1 MSQVD
6 NNRDIVIKRQ
16 GGVFLTAMLVCLD
29 ALFLVVSWLCAYW
42 LRIALAYYYPLQ
54 LNPFEDYLVAT
65 PMMVLGWIITG
76 GIFGL
81 YRRTAKMSITNE
93 FIILVKVFFLGL
105 LVSMSLGFLLRDL
118 HISRSVVIFMGVL
131 SFFFL
136 SVSRIIVRMVESV
149 LWRRGYGVLRTLV
162 VGAGESGI
170 RTVQKLQD
178 SWDVGYRIIG
188 FVDNDHSKI
197 GTSVGDIPVLGSD
210 QDIHTII
217 DEYHIDDVFFALPNL
232 DHHTILNI
240 VSASSRRGVSFHI
253 VTDVFDV
260 ISDATR
266 IDMVGNFPVVNLKG
280 EGPGRGY
287 DFFKRAMDIVIA
299 SIGIMITVP
308 LWLFVMAFIKI
319 DSRGPI
325 FFSQERVGRDG
336 KRFSMIKFRTMRVDT
351 PNYSRS
357 PRKERDD
364 RVTRLGRILRR
375 LSLDELP
382 QLINVLEGDMSIVG
396 PRPEMPFIVEKYQE
410 WEKKRLS
417 VKPGLTGLWQ
427 VIGRQELPLEE
438 NVQYDF
444 YYIKNR
450 SLIMDISIVLRTIPA
465 LLSRKG
471 AY

>member
-1 MSQVD
+1 MD
-6 NNRDIVIKRQ
+6 NNRDVVIKRR
-16 GGVFLTAMLVCLD
+16 GAAMVTAMLVSLD
-29 ALFLVVSWLCAYW
+29 ALFLVISWLSAYW
-42 LRIALAYYYPLQ
+42 LRLALAYYYPLQ
-54 LNPFEDYLVAT
+54 LNPFEDYLIAT
-65 PMMVLGWIITG
+65 PMMVTGWIAIG
-76 GIFGL
+76 GMFGL
-81 YRRTAKMSITNE
+81 YRRTAQMSITNE

-118 HISRSVVIFMGVL
+118 HISRSVVVFMGML

-136 SVSRIIVRMVESV
+136 SISRIVVRMVESM
-149 LWRRGYGVLRTLV
+149 LWRRGYGMLNTLV

-178 SWDVGYRIIG
+178 SRDAGYRVVG
-188 FVDNDHSKI
+188 FIDNDTSKI
-197 GTSVGDIPVLGSD
+197 GTRVGDIPVLGSD
-210 QDIHTII
+210 RDIHDVI
-217 DEYHIDDVFFALPNL
+217 DEHHIDDVFFALPNL
-232 DHHTILNI
+232 DHNTILNI
-240 VSASSRRGVSFHI
+240 VSESGRRGVSFHI

-280 EGPGRGY
+280 EGPGLGY
-287 DFFKRAMDIVIA
+287 DFMKRAMDLAIA
-299 SIGIMITVP
+299 SVGSIITAP
-308 LWLFVMAFIKI
+308 LWLCVMALIKI
-319 DSRGPI
+319 DSKGPI
-325 FFSQERVGRDG
+325 FFTQERVGRDG
-336 KRFSMIKFRTMRVDT
+336 RRFSMIKFRTMRVDT
-351 PNYSRS
+351 PAYSRS
-357 PRKERDD
+357 PRKEGDD

-382 QLINVLEGDMSIVG
+382 QLINVLAGDMSIVG
-396 PRPEMPFIVEKYQE
+396 PRPEMPFIVEKYQD

-417 VKPGLTGLWQ
+417 VKPGITGLWQ

-450 SLIMDISIVLRTIPA
+450 SLIMDISIVLRTVPA